1 MIKLINREE
10 KRQTFH
16 VNEFQVINV
25 GCSYFVLMEGK
36 HNFSLLRCGG
46 YTQWH
51 FPQCTVWKWE
61 VERNNCVVEKVHK
74 PYLSEVNESNINLVD
89 SIHSWYGV
97 MKMEVYLCALP
108 LVCPWEKH
116 LTTLSLMTY
125 KIPDK
130 DSWKLSRTF
139 SKQGK
144 SETFP

>member
-51 FPQCTVWKWE
+51 FPQYTVWKWE
-61 VERNNCVVEKVHK
+61 VERNNCAVEKVHK

-116 LTTLSLMTY
+116 LTTLGSMAC

-130 DSWKLSRTF
+130 DSWKLLRSF
-139 SKQGK
+139 SNQGK
-144 SETFP
+144 SEKLP